1 MSNKS
6 ISTDT
11 KIFQKLTLSVVKK
24 SLCLLFYSLYLL
36 SFIFLGLL
44 RRFVEIVQPK
54 INSNV
59 VNRTV

>member
-24 SLCLLFYSLYLL
+24 VYAYCFILY
-36 SFIFLGLL
+36 IY
-44 RRFVEIVQPK
+44 
-54 INSNV
+54 
-59 VNRTV
+59 